1 MGYAL
6 HVQDNIKENDYFRT
20 TTGEIFKAVASKD
33 GKVYYAFGE
42 HYWVDSIAIT
52 DFKENIKDLVQVG
65 DIVEIEDGKYEVIYD
80 ESINKLGI
88 LIPDRNKL
96 AIRHSTVE
104 FLFNKHKDIYIL
116 TKEKFE
122 SECFKVE
129 EGQDV

>member
-42 HYWVDSIAIT
+42 HYWADSIAIT
-52 DFKENIKDLVQVG
+52 DFKENIKDLVQAG
-65 DIVEIEDGKYEVIYD
+65 DIVVYKIRGLEH
-80 ESINKLGI
+80 SIRINIVKEHTDARTLKSKLRVELYSLEQINI
-88 LIPDRNKL
+88 LK
-96 AIRHSTVE
+96 
-104 FLFNKHKDIYIL
+104 IL

-122 SECFKVE
+122 SECFEVK

>member
-52 DFKENIKDLVQVG
+52 DFKENIKDLMQAGDMVLYTIKG
-65 DIVEIEDGKYEVIYD
+65 LEHSTYIDIVKEYADARTLKSKLRVELYSLEQ
-80 ESINKLGI
+80 INIK
-88 LIPDRNKL
+88 K
-96 AIRHSTVE
+96 
-104 FLFNKHKDIYIL
+104 IL

>member
-52 DFKENIKDLVQVG
+52 DFKENIKDLVQAG
-65 DIVEIEDGKYEVIYD
+65 DIVIYGVNNLFTDIEIVKEYTEARILKTELRIGIY
-80 ESINKLGI
+80 
-88 LIPDRNKL
+88 
-96 AIRHSTVE
+96 
-104 FLFNKHKDIYIL
+104 FLEQVDIKKIL

-129 EGQDV
+129 EQ